1 MFENL
6 RRILVTKEF
15 IENYPG
21 LSSEEQ
27 KFMRKMRTKYYSR
40 QSNLKRNVTSISSI
54 VSVPILI
61 GSMMW
66 SLPTRKILGLLV
78 VLPITVYT
86 LGKLVPF
93 IDFSMNH
100 SIYIKEIY
108 ACKLPLTEVLLESS
122 LNKDNS

>member
-61 GSMMW
+61 GSMM
-66 SLPTRKILGLLV
+66 
-78 VLPITVYT
+78 
-86 LGKLVPF
+86 
-93 IDFSMNH
+93 
-100 SIYIKEIY
+100 
-108 ACKLPLTEVLLESS
+108 
-122 LNKDNS
+122 